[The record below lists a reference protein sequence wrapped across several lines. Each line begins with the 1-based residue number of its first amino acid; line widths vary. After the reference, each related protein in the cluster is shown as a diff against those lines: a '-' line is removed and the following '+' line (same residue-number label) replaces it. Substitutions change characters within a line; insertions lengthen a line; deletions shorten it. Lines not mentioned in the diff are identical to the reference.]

1 MLGDLVV
8 GAVDFV
14 ADVVIDV
21 LTGSNDDDE
30 DEAEAG
36 PEENDAGPDGAGP
49 GDNEAGPA
57 ERMNDI
63 PAE

>member
-14 ADVVIDV
+14 ADAVIDV

-30 DEAEAG
+30 DEAGPEDNEAG
-36 PEENDAGPDGAGP
+36 PDGTGPEDNDAGPDGGV
-49 GDNEAGPA
+49 
-57 ERMNDI
+57 NDT
-63 PAE
+63 PVE